1 MPLRRDGPRPGAGA
15 GRGRETEPV
24 HKLAHLFGLN
34 VWVVSGHAE
43 AKSVLADT
51 ANFSNDI
58 RPLVGSDPN
67 EPSEGI
73 GGLGFTD
80 PPDHTRLRK
89 LLTPE
94 FTKRRLAR
102 LEPAIEKIVN
112 DQLDLMEAKGPV
124 ADIVSDF
131 AFNVPFLLI
140 ADLLGVEESDRDRF
154 RALGPARF
162 DLSGGG
168 IGVFGSASESRDF
181 LFEIVRKQRAEPRRR
196 ADRVDHPR
204 ARRRDRRHRA
214 RRARGRGVPRRL
226 RDVGE
231 HARARH
237 AGAAA
242 RPGELRADP
251 ERAGRGRRDRRGAAA
266 VPDRGPGRVPAV
278 RAARPGAVRPAG
290 EEGRPRRGVAVRRR
304 PGQAGLRRRRRGL
317 LPRRTVPPRTSRSAT
332 ACTAASAP
340 NWRGWSSAPPSPPWP
355 TASRTCRLA
364 VPEEQLRFRDFSIVY
379 GVETLP
385 VQLHASRRPT
395 SRRLTRIRRSGPKRS
410 AKAERSSRVAADD
423 QAGDALCL
431 VRRDRLR
438 GQVGGGPAGVL
449 EVVAAGRRWARS
461 HWAVRSAGGSAPPGK

>member
-1 MPLRRDGPRPGAGA
+1 M
-15 GRGRETEPV
+15 

-67 EPSEGI
+67 KPSEGI

-124 ADIVSDF
+124 VDIVADF

-140 ADLLGVEESDRDRF
+140 SDLLGVEESDRDRF

-168 IGVFGSASESRDF
+168 IGVFGSASESREF
-181 LFEIVRKQRAEPRRR
+181 LFEIVGKQRKNPGDGLIGSIIREHGDEIDDIELGGLADGVFLGGYETSASMLALGTLVLLRDPDNFARIRNEPGAVDAIVEELLRYLTVVQVAFPRFAR
-196 ADRVDHPR
+196 HDQELFGQQVKKGDLVAVSLSGADRDKEVFGQDAEDFYPQR
-204 ARRRDRRHRA
+204 APAAHLAFGHGMHRCVGAELA
-214 RRARGRGVPRRL
+214 RM
-226 RDVGE
+226 
-231 HARARH
+231 
-237 AGAAA
+237 
-242 RPGELRADP
+242 ELRAAFTALAH
-251 ERAGRGRRDRRGAAA
+251 RF
-266 VPDRGPGRVPAV
+266 PD
-278 RAARPGAVRPAG
+278 
-290 EEGRPRRGVAVRRR
+290 
-304 PGQAGLRRRRRGL
+304 L
-317 LPRRTVPPRTSRSAT
+317 S
-332 ACTAASAP
+332 
-340 NWRGWSSAPPSPPWP
+340 
-355 TASRTCRLA
+355 LA

-379 GVETLP
+379 GVESLP
-385 VQLHASRRPT
+385 VQLH
-395 SRRLTRIRRSGPKRS
+395 S
-410 AKAERSSRVAADD
+410 AAAQQVA
-423 QAGDALCL
+423 G
-431 VRRDRLR
+431 
-438 GQVGGGPAGVL
+438 
-449 EVVAAGRRWARS
+449 
-461 HWAVRSAGGSAPPGK
+461 

>member
-1 MPLRRDGPRPGAGA
+1 MVATYLKRWVGNRILSKTTRKGGLDLSKMRMFPSQVSMPLRRQGLDPVPELAQV
-15 GRGRETEPV
+15 RETEPV

-43 AKSVLADT
+43 AKVVLADT
-51 ANFSNDI
+51 TNFSNDI

-67 EPSEGI
+67 KPSEGI

-102 LEPAIEKIVN
+102 LEPVIEKIVN
-112 DQLDLMEAKGPV
+112 DQLDLMEAKGAV

-181 LFEIVRKQRAEPRRR
+181 LFEIVRKQRANPGDGLIGSIIREQGDDLDDVELGGL
-196 ADRVDHPR
+196 AD
-204 ARRRDRRHRA
+204 
-214 RRARGRGVPRRL
+214 GVFLGGYETSASMLALGTLVLL
-226 RDVGE
+226 RD
-231 HARARH
+231 
-237 AGAAA
+237 
-242 RPGELRADP
+242 P
-251 ERAGRGRRDRRGAAA
+251 ENFERIRNE
-266 VPDRGPGRVPAV
+266 
-278 RAARPGAVRPAG
+278 PGAVDVIV
-290 EEGRPRRGVAVRRR
+290 EELLRYLTVVQVAFPRFARHDQELFGHQVKKGDLVAVSLSGADRDKQVF
-304 PGQAGLRRRRRGL
+304 GDDAEDFY
-317 LPRRTVPPRTSRSAT
+317 PRRTV
-332 ACTAASAP
+332 
-340 NWRGWSSAPPSPPWP
+340 SSAHLAFGHGMHRCVGAELARMELRAAF
-355 TASRTCRLA
+355 TALAHRFPDLSLA

-385 VQLHASRRPT
+385 VRLHATP
-395 SRRLTRIRRSGPKRS
+395 
-410 AKAERSSRVAADD
+410 AEQVA
-423 QAGDALCL
+423 G
-431 VRRDRLR
+431 
-438 GQVGGGPAGVL
+438 
-449 EVVAAGRRWARS
+449 
-461 HWAVRSAGGSAPPGK
+461 